1 MADDLR
7 RIGCSV
13 IFNGKLVGNVYGS
26 KYVSIR
32 DSGKHFYR
40 KGKGYPISDVV
51 LAYLDS
57 IGVVSVVIIE
67 RGDGRVQSFK
77 CLLSDYKEG
86 VLVSEGGFEG
96 QRFIPLKQMEVI
108 TGR

>member
-1 MADDLR
+1 
-7 RIGCSV
+7 
-13 IFNGKLVGNVYGS
+13 
-26 KYVSIR
+26 
-32 DSGKHFYR
+32 
-40 KGKGYPISDVV
+40 
-51 LAYLDS
+51 
-57 IGVVSVVIIE
+57 VVSVVIIE